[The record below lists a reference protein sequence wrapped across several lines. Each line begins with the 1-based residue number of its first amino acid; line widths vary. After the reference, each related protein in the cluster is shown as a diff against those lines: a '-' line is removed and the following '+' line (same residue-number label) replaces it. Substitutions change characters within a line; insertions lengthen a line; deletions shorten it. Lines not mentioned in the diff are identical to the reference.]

1 MSDAR
6 VRAVR
11 RHLVRRAIIRRIH
24 PRRHHVID
32 VGQKPRKVTNN
43 RRE

>member
-6 VRAVR
+6 IRAVR
-11 RHLVRRAIIRRIH
+11 RHLVWRAIIRRIH
-24 PRRHHVID
+24 PQRHHVID
-32 VGQKPRKVTNN
+32 VGQRRQKATNS